1 MLLWIVLLL
10 CLFAILFP
18 AIGSPKTLATRYERL
33 VHPYS
38 GLDPETWHEFKVN
51 IRAYDQERDVA
62 VAARQLYAAMENIR
76 NIGLSIQRAD
86 DHEHQEAL
94 NDIADQLGVEGEH
107 ALFNAARQK
116 GVYFFP
122 KYLNETIDDQA
133 GHAVKDTRRGGTV
146 GDPGVHYP
154 DPRQRG
160 DIGPPPTEDAFWADR
175 QGARAVQSAGGV

>member
-1 MLLWIVLLL
+1 ML
-10 CLFAILFP
+10 A
-18 AIGSPKTLATRYERL
+18 SRYERL

-51 IRAYDQERDVA
+51 IRAYDREQDVA

-76 NIGLSIQRAD
+76 NLGLSIQRAD

-94 NDIADQLGVEGEH
+94 DSIAEQLGVEGEH
-107 ALFNAARQK
+107 ALFDAAKRK

-122 KYLNETIDDQA
+122 KYLNETVDDQA
-133 GHAVKDTRRGGTV
+133 GNAAKDTRRGGTI

-154 DPRQRG
+154 APRQRG
-160 DIGPPPTEDAFWADR
+160 DTGPPPTEDAFWADR
-175 QGARAVQSAGGV
+175 QGAGAVQPAGGV